1 MLVQYR
7 LGQAVKRFSS
17 VIAFGKDQ
25 AVQTIQVAERTGK
38 DGILHLRIP
47 VGQPEADY
55 EAVVVLQPQETP
67 SGPAASERGWP
78 AGYFEQVPGSITDE
92 TFVRPPQGEYET
104 RLELP

>member
-1 MLVQYR
+1 M
-7 LGQAVKRFSS
+7 
-17 VIAFGKDQ
+17 
-25 AVQTIQVAERTGK
+25 QTIRVEERTGK

-55 EAVVVLQPQETP
+55 EAVVVLQPQGTAP
-67 SGPAASERGWP
+67 GAAPVEEGWP

-92 TFVRPPQGEYET
+92 TFVRPPQGEYEK

>member
-1 MLVQYR
+1 M
-7 LGQAVKRFSS
+7 
-17 VIAFGKDQ
+17 
-25 AVQTIQVAERTGK
+25 QTIRVTERTGK

-55 EAVVVLQPQETP
+55 EAVVVLQPQGTAP
-67 SGPAASERGWP
+67 GAAATEQGWP

-92 TFVRPPQGEYET
+92 TFVRPPQGDYEK

>member
-1 MLVQYR
+1 
-7 LGQAVKRFSS
+7 
-17 VIAFGKDQ
+17 
-25 AVQTIQVAERTGK
+25 VQTIQVAERTGK

-55 EAVVVLQPQETP
+55 EAVVVLQPQR
-67 SGPAASERGWP
+67 AAPEAEPVKQGWP

-92 TFVRPPQGEYET
+92 TFVRPPQGEYEK